1 MCTSCCLTSKGNGM
15 SDQSAKFV
23 QGSTMR
29 HILVMSGA
37 GSIGLMALFIVDLID
52 MLFISMLGQ
61 VELAAAVGFA
71 GTLVFFSTSISI
83 GTSIAMGALVSKAIG
98 SGKHQHAHALST
110 SIMFTAVT
118 ISVLV
123 AVIMFSFIPELLQAI
138 GAQGVAAERAEAYLR
153 ILLPSSPVIAVAMAA
168 GAGLRAAGDAKRSMW
183 ATLSGGLVNAVLDP
197 IFIFG
202 FGWNVE
208 GAALASV
215 FARFTVLFFS
225 IYPLIRVHH
234 LVARFDFI
242 VWKRNLKVILAIA
255 IPAIIT
261 NIATPIGNAIVTSA
275 IAQFGENYV
284 AGFAVIG
291 RLTPVC
297 FAVIFALS
305 GAVGPIIG
313 QNYGAERMD
322 RVKESLNNA
331 LIVTTVYTLAVCFIL
346 YFSQGFII
354 ELFSLTGDAGLV
366 VSAFCTYVAIS
377 FVFNGAQ
384 FVANTSFN
392 NLGKPLYSTALNLGK
407 ATLGTLPFVHLGAM
421 WFGALGVLY
430 GQAVGTV
437 VFGLIATLVLRKH
450 INDLLA
456 STCLE
461 HATSDPSLISVNS
474 QPFCS
479 HDAVLIDDVA
489 ASTDVKEQNEKDA

>member
-1 MCTSCCLTSKGNGM
+1 M

-37 GSIGLMALFIVDLID
+37 GSVGLMALFVVDLID

-98 SGKHQHAHALST
+98 AGKRQHARELST
-110 SIMFTAVT
+110 SIMLTAVT
-118 ISVLV
+118 ISVIV
-123 AVIMFSFIPELLQAI
+123 AAVMFVYIPELLQAI

-153 ILLPSSPVIAVAMAA
+153 IILPSGPVIAVAMAA

-225 IYPLIRVHH
+225 IYPLIRVHK
-234 LVARFDFI
+234 LVAGIDYS
-242 VWKRNLKVILAIA
+242 VWMANLKIIVAIA

-322 RVKESLNNA
+322 RVKETLNNS
-331 LIVTTVYTLAVCFIL
+331 LIVTTVYTLAVCIIL
-346 YFSQGFII
+346 YFAQGTII
-354 ELFSLTGDAGLV
+354 SLFSLDGDAALV
-366 VSAFCTYVAIS
+366 VTAFCTYVAIS
-377 FVFNGAQ
+377 FIFNGAQ

-407 ATLGTLPFVHLGAM
+407 ATLGTLPFVHLGAT

-430 GQAVGTV
+430 GQALGTV
-437 VFGLIATLVLRKH
+437 VFGLIAIVVLRKH
-450 INDLLA
+450 ISDLMRSA
-456 STCLE
+456 CLE
-461 HATSDPSLISVNS
+461 HSASDPSITSVNS

-479 HDAVLIDDVA
+479 HDAVLIDNVA
-489 ASTDVKEQNEKDA
+489 ATTEISEQNAEKV

>member
-1 MCTSCCLTSKGNGM
+1 M

-23 QGSTMR
+23 TGSTMR

-37 GSIGLMALFIVDLID
+37 GSVGLMALFVVDLLD

-71 GTLVFFSTSISI
+71 GSLVFFSTSISI

-98 SGKHQHAHALST
+98 SKQRQYARQLSASILTTAFIISSMVSAL
-110 SIMFTAVT
+110 MF
-118 ISVLV
+118 IY
-123 AVIMFSFIPELLQAI
+123 IPELLSLI
-138 GAQGVAAERAEAYLR
+138 GAKGVAAERAQAYLQ
-153 ILLPSSPVIAVAMAA
+153 IIIPSGPVIALAMAA

-183 ATLSGGLVNAVLDP
+183 ATLSGGIVNAILDP
-197 IFIFG
+197 LFIFG
-202 FGWNVE
+202 FGWNIE
-208 GAALASV
+208 GAAIASV
-215 FARFTVLFFS
+215 VARFTVLYFS
-225 IYPLIRVHH
+225 LYPLIKVHD
-234 LVARFDFI
+234 LVGKPSASDLQRT
-242 VWKRNLKVILAIA
+242 LKVILAIA

-261 NIATPIGNAIVTSA
+261 NIATPVGNAIVTTF

-284 AGFAVIG
+284 AGYAVIG
-291 RLTPVC
+291 RLIPVC

-313 QNYGAERMD
+313 QNYGAERFD
-322 RVKESLNNA
+322 RVKETLNNS
-331 LIVTTVYTLAVCFIL
+331 LIVTTTYTLLVCLIL
-346 YFSQGFII
+346 YFIQDFIVVA
-354 ELFSLTGDAGLV
+354 FSLEGDAEIIV
-366 VSAFCTYVAIS
+366 AAFCTYIAIS
-377 FVFNGAQ
+377 FVFNGTL

-407 ATLGTLPFVHLGAM
+407 ATIGTLPFVYIGAQ

-437 VFGLIATLVLRKH
+437 VFGLIAVYMLRKH
-450 INDLLA
+450 IAGIMQGQEVDEETPA
-456 STCLE
+456 Y
-461 HATSDPSLISVNS
+461 ATVNS

-479 HDAVLIDDVA
+479 HDAVLIDDPV
-489 ASTDVKEQNEKDA
+489 VEKEMMDALKKKEK